1 MKIRRLAELSLVI
14 SGLVLYSGQGSAG
27 TWQNAVSSRVV
38 TEFDSNPAMSSTN
51 PVSIWRFI
59 LEPGYT
65 LMGRVGEDEL
75 KAGLGLQIE
84 RSSNKTLSQNR
95 DSPYAFVEWL
105 HQMDKGE
112 FGISTRYAE
121 IATRNSTIDAIGMVP
136 VNSTR
141 ASSTTSGRWS
151 MALSERN
158 TIAMDGAYESV
169 HYNGGNFVDFAHQS
183 GGVRFSHA
191 LSELS
196 TTFLRLSGEK
206 YLPADGGPSSR
217 QALATLGFDWKVEN
231 TDLTMQ
237 LGNYRGGGNSG
248 LQGGA
253 TVLSTGQQT
262 QLALNANRQITSSGL
277 GGFVKADQ
285 VSGGW
290 RYALSENSNTGI
302 DLQWLKNHSIS
313 INNIHTSEG
322 VWLQRNINPLW
333 GMRTYFLHNNI
344 GGGVGVES
352 ASSNIIGISFVYSD
366 SDF

>member
-1 MKIRRLAELSLVI
+1 M
-14 SGLVLYSGQGSAG
+14 SGLILNPGLGSAG
-27 TWQNAVSSRVV
+27 TWQNAMSFRVS

-59 LEPGYT
+59 IDPGYT
-65 LMGRVGEDEL
+65 LMGRFGEDEL

-84 RSSNKTLSQNR
+84 RSSNKTLSYNR
-95 DSPYAFVEWL
+95 ESPYAFVDWL
-105 HQMDKGE
+105 HQFDKGE
-112 FGISTRYAE
+112 FNISTRYAE
-121 IATRNSTIDAIGMVP
+121 IATRDATIDAISRVP

-151 MALSERN
+151 RALSERN
-158 TIAMDGAYESV
+158 TVAVDGAYESV
-169 HYNGGNFVDFAHQS
+169 YYKGGNFVDFSHQS

-196 TTFLRLSGEK
+196 TIFLRVSGEK

-217 QALATLGFDWKVEN
+217 QALTTLGFDWKVEN

-237 LGNYRGGGNSG
+237 LGDYRNGGNNG

-253 TVLSTGQQT
+253 TLLSTGQQT
-262 QLALNANRQITSSGL
+262 QLALNANRQVTSSGL

-285 VSGGW
+285 VSGNW
-290 RYALSENSNTGI
+290 SYALSENSNIGI
-302 DLQWLKNHSIS
+302 DMQWLKNHSIS
-313 INNIHTSEG
+313 INNIHTTAG

-333 GMRTYFLHNNI
+333 VMRTYFLHNNI

-352 ASSNIIGISFVYSD
+352 ASSNIIGLSFVYSD